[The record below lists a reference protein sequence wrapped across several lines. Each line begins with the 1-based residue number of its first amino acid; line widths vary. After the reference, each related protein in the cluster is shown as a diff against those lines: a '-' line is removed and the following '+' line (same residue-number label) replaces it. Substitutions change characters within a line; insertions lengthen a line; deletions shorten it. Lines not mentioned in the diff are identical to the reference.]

1 MLVATSRWA
10 LAPLLAG
17 AVALGQLVLAQFFT
31 FVPVGA
37 RAAGIGVSLTT
48 ALLIAAG
55 YAAGLAQRPTEND
68 GRARTLPWSVIL
80 IAGAL
85 LAAFGGV
92 LGWTRLGA
100 LLPAEDMGSGGIL
113 RAMLTT
119 DGVGFASVGLLALG
133 AALGL
138 RGRPRSFVFGALGSL
153 AILVVVVLAF
163 ELARRVWV
171 DPAAIRGWTAA
182 AAGLAVL
189 VTGFALAWARRSIAV
204 VEMAWTA
211 LLTGYVLYIGVAAG
225 PEALISAWSLPIEQI
240 LLALSVVPTIGILAL
255 LAVGGS
261 LGFLLFGSGHLD
273 PGFGYEIRVAMRY
286 LQVNLQGTSRL
297 VYSGVFAVLVFAASL
312 GAGLWGFG
320 MGGAAE
326 AVGFG
331 LGVWALALGVRAL
344 FSKARVRGAVVL
356 GLLAAAFLGY
366 QVLGAEALAVG
377 STLASF
383 LALFHWGSS
392 AKPRSRQ
399 PPFVGVVTVISV
411 VGVGLGVLAQVVV
424 LSVMSGFENDL
435 KSKILGAHA
444 HVVIEKYGDDFAE
457 YPDVEARAREV
468 LGVRTA
474 AAFVLGDAMMSTD
487 VGLSGTL
494 VKGVDPGSEDA
505 VGELRANL
513 ERGRVEYLVEPSK
526 IPGGCGRTR
535 FPPRPTPPKKT
546 DTGTAAPVP
555 LDAVAS
561 EGSARC
567 AGRVLPGVIIGKEL
581 SRTLRAYVG
590 DVVKLVSPVS
600 EELGPLGP
608 TPKLRRF
615 RVAGIFYSGMY
626 EYDAKLAYVSIEEA
640 QKFFGKRGRASGVE
654 LKIADIES
662 SGWVVKS
669 LELGLGGEP
678 YRVKDWR
685 DMNKELFSA
694 LLLEKMAMFVAL
706 AMIITVAS
714 FLIVATLV
722 MIVLQRG
729 REIAILKSMGAS
741 ESSILKV
748 FVVQGVVVGVGG
760 ALLGVALGVTICS
773 LLQNV
778 GLRLDERVFYIE
790 RLPVVVDTVE
800 VTVIAVS
807 AMIITYLATIY
818 PAMSAA
824 VLRPVDGLREE

>member
-1 MLVATSRWA
+1 MATSRWA

-17 AVALGQLVLAQFFT
+17 AVAIAQLLLAQVFA

-55 YAAGLAQRPTEND
+55 YVAGRASRPTERD
-68 GRARTLPWSVIL
+68 GRAGVLPWMVLLLTSV
-80 IAGAL
+80 L
-85 LAAFGGV
+85 LAAFGGA
-92 LGWTRLGA
+92 LGWT
-100 LLPAEDMGSGGIL
+100 PAGELFPGRQMGSGGIL

-119 DGVGFASVGLLALG
+119 DAVMFPGVALLNLG
-133 AALGL
+133 TQLGL
-138 RGRPRSFVFGALGSL
+138 RGRPRSVAFGTLGSL
-153 AILVVVVLAF
+153 LILGIVAVAF
-163 ELARRVWV
+163 ELARGVWV

-182 AAGLAVL
+182 AGVLAVL
-189 VTGFALAWARRSIAV
+189 ITGFGLAWARRSIAI
-204 VEMAWTA
+204 VEMTWTA
-211 LLTGYVLYIGVAAG
+211 LLTGYALYIGVAAG

-240 LLALSVVPTIGILAL
+240 LLALSVVPTVGILAL

-273 PGFGYEIRVAMRY
+273 AGFGYEVQVAMRY

-297 VYSGVFAVLVFAASL
+297 VYSGFFALLVFAASL
-312 GAGLWGFG
+312 GAGLWGYG
-320 MGGAAE
+320 MGGPAE
-326 AVGFG
+326 AAGFG
-331 LGVWALALGVRAL
+331 LSVWALAFGLRAL
-344 FSKARVRGAVVL
+344 LGGWWLKGAVTL
-356 GLLAAAFLGY
+356 GLLGASGLAYIAFGASSLA
-366 QVLGAEALAVG
+366 LGAG
-377 STLASF
+377 LAS
-383 LALFHWGSS
+383 LAAILRFG
-392 AKPRSRQ
+392 PRPQRALRQ
-399 PPFVGVVTVISV
+399 SPFVGVVTVISV

-444 HVVIEKYGDDFAE
+444 HVVVEKYGDDFAE
-457 YPDVEARAREV
+457 YTGVEKRARKV
-468 LGVRTA
+468 AGVHTA

-505 VGELRANL
+505 VGELRSNL

-526 IPGGCGRTR
+526 IPGGCGRTP

-546 DTGTAAPVP
+546 EEGAAGPLP

-561 EGSARC
+561 GGSARC

-626 EYDAKLAYVSIEEA
+626 EYDAKLAYVSIKEA

-654 LKIADIES
+654 LKIEDIES
-662 SGWVVKS
+662 SGLVVKS

-790 RLPVVVDTVE
+790 RLPVVVDGVE
-800 VTVIAVS
+800 VAVIAIS